1 MRGQV
6 VVRLKQEVL
15 DPQGVTIAK
24 ALDNLGYEGVV
35 ALRQGKVFDVELE
48 TLDVA
53 QARAELE
60 NMAREL
66 LANPVIEDYEIHL
79 LGDAGEDSGAGSRG
93 IDEPGVEAVGEPV

>member
-24 ALDNLGYEGVV
+24 ALDNLGHEGVGS
-35 ALRQGKVFDVELE
+35 LRQGKVFDVELE
-48 TLDVA
+48 TSDPAVA
-53 QARAELE
+53 RTALE
-60 NMAREL
+60 KMAKDL

-79 LGDAGEDSGAGSRG
+79 LEDGPPNGEEENG
-93 IDEPGVEAVGEPV
+93 

>member
-24 ALDNLGYEGVV
+24 ALDNLGYEGVGS
-35 ALRQGKVFDVELE
+35 LRQGKVFDVELE
-48 TLDVA
+48 TSDPAVA
-53 QARAELE
+53 RTALE
-60 NMAREL
+60 KMARDL

-79 LGDAGEDSGAGSRG
+79 LEDGPLNGEEGNG
-93 IDEPGVEAVGEPV
+93 

>member
-24 ALDNLGYEGVV
+24 ALDNLGYEGVGS
-35 ALRQGKVFDVELE
+35 LRQGKVFDVELE
-48 TLDVA
+48 TSDPA
-53 QARAELE
+53 AARTALE
-60 NMAREL
+60 KMAKDL

-79 LGDAGEDSGAGSRG
+79 LEDGPPNGDEGNG
-93 IDEPGVEAVGEPV
+93 